1 MKYIII
7 ILFFLVTSL
16 MGAQKEKQLV
26 LPDVAMKLL
35 ETIKSD
41 AIVLGNGKQEVH
53 TFIDPLCSMS
63 QRYLK
68 LLYKRNN
75 KIFSKYTIYLYLYE
89 IKSKKSKKHILN
101 IMNAESSERMLRA
114 IMLGKEEYELKD
126 IKDEKSKKI
135 FNKIAKVARKI
146 GVYKRPY
153 IMINGK
159 VK

>member
-1 MKYIII
+1 MKF
-7 ILFFLVTSL
+7 ILTVFILLFTSL

-26 LPDVAMKLL
+26 QPDIAIKLL
-35 ETIKSD
+35 ETIKD
-41 AIVLGNGKQEVH
+41 NAIVLGNGQIEVH
-53 TFIDPLCSMS
+53 AFIDPLCPMS
-63 QRYLK
+63 KRYLD

-75 KIFSKYTIYLYLYE
+75 KIFSKYTIYLYLHE

-101 IMNAESSERMLRA
+101 IMSAESRETRLRD
-114 IMLGKEEYELKD
+114 IMLSNKKFDLTKAN
-126 IKDEKSKKI
+126 DEKSINIFKKI
-135 FNKIAKVARKI
+135 AEVANKI